1 MPLQQNKLPAA
12 ISPEASSKLFST
24 LDQVSFPLKH
34 VIYEV
39 GAPFEYVYFIREG
52 VASVITKMAN
62 GQGIEAGITG
72 WEGMVG
78 LPGVLGT
85 EKSRRHVIT
94 QAPLTALRMD
104 VADCRTALEES
115 AAVRRILLRY
125 AATLLDTACQTTAC
139 NMLHSLQQRCA
150 RWLMMMHDRL
160 QSDAMPLTHE
170 FFAMML
176 GTRRTRITET
186 AVELQRLGLIR
197 YQRGLVAVLD
207 RAALADV
214 ACECYREHDRLMPD

>member
-1 MPLQQNKLPAA
+1 
-12 ISPEASSKLFST
+12 
-24 LDQVSFPLKH
+24 
-34 VIYEV
+34 
-39 GAPFEYVYFIREG
+39 
-52 VASVITKMAN
+52 
-62 GQGIEAGITG
+62 
-72 WEGMVG
+72 
-78 LPGVLGT
+78 
-85 EKSRRHVIT
+85 
-94 QAPLTALRMD
+94 
-104 VADCRTALEES
+104 
-115 AAVRRILLRY
+115 
-125 AATLLDTACQTTAC
+125 
-139 NMLHSLQQRCA
+139 MLHSLQQRCA